1 MANLGVSTTFANS
14 SVATGAGPEAAAQ
27 DTVGAYANIK
37 LLPALNMEA
46 RGQWVSPG
54 EGDGGASE
62 ASLSVAP
69 RVSQKYMLEG
79 GTTVEPY
86 VTLRNEL
93 YAEGEKDFIPSA
105 GGGITIDK
113 PQGYSLSISTMVDSV
128 EEADRAQVNSR
139 IQLKVPIP

>member
-1 MANLGVSTTFANS
+1 
-14 SVATGAGPEAAAQ
+14 
-27 DTVGAYANIK
+27 
-37 LLPALNMEA
+37 
-46 RGQWVSPG
+46 
-54 EGDGGASE
+54 
-62 ASLSVAP
+62 
-69 RVSQKYMLEG
+69 MLEG

-93 YAEGEKDFIPSA
+93 YAEGEKAFIPSA